1 MFLLSLCYFDRL
13 LRRSAAHC
21 QCNLE
26 ICAWDFI
33 FLECHAEFRMTFR
46 GNCLPLHK
54 IQLRFH
60 IDRHQSIRDG
70 HIACEYIVINAMFYI
85 TGALRCSKMFY
96 VSENIL
102 AVDAGF
108 KVSRAFLVEIC
119 GSSSF
124 PFPLSTSR
132 KQLDLSSNFSDLSKA
147 TIPFLIVGHCS
158 ILCEHLPLK
167 KLLFVIFE
175 VSLYVEAIYHF

>member
-26 ICAWDFI
+26 ICVWDFI
-33 FLECHAEFRMTFR
+33 FLECHAEFRMTFF
-46 GNCLPLHK
+46 PLHT
-54 IQLRFH
+54 IQLCFH

-70 HIACEYIVINAMFYI
+70 HNACEYIVINAMFCI

-132 KQLDLSSNFSDLSKA
+132 KQLDLSSNISDLSKA
-147 TIPFLIVGHCS
+147 INLFFKNDKYHP
-158 ILCEHLPLK
+158 ILVNISFSKTLARKVLRRRV
-167 KLLFVIFE
+167 FR
-175 VSLYVEAIYHF
+175 YN